1 MNHDPLTPWFE
12 ALGYSVQPH
21 CMGNSS
27 IPLGWCVWS
36 EGCEIAWRYDAPRV
50 WIVMLRRTRQRRGL
64 ANPFAPLY
72 LLATAAIDVL
82 GVGSRLYGQVNT
94 LADSP
99 LNDERLSRFYCRWT
113 GASEVAPGWFELEAS
128 RVISL
133 HQMRK
138 QQKKVQL

>member
-12 ALGYSVQPH
+12 AHGYSVLPH

-27 IPLGWCVWS
+27 IPLGWRVRC

-50 WIVMLRRTRQRRGL
+50 WIIMLRRTRQRQGL

-72 LLATAAIDVL
+72 LLAKVTMEML
-82 GVGSRLYGQVNT
+82 GPGSWLYGQVNT
-94 LADSP
+94 LVDSP
-99 LNDERLSRFYCRWT
+99 LNDECLARFYHRWA
-113 GASEVAPGWFELEAS
+113 GAREVTPGWFELAVS
-128 RVISL
+128 CVISL
-133 HQMRK
+133 PQMRK